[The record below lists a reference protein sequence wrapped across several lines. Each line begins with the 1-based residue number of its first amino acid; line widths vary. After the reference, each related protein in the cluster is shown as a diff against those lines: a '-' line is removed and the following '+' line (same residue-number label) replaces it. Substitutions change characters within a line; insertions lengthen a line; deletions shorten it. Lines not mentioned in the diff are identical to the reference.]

1 MDLIWSTCY
10 ENCLQWRECVRESE
24 AVAEQ
29 ECSLLTREPEA
40 ELLPTCKE
48 LGVGV
53 VAYSP
58 LARNLLAA
66 PKERPTDVRRSVIPR
81 FDEEHFEKNKA
92 MIAKL
97 EALAADKSVSP
108 AQLSMAWLLQKGRD
122 LGVQLLPI
130 PGTKTLSHA
139 QENIASA
146 TIELAAEDMALL
158 EEIADLKS
166 GNRESDSY
174 LDKALEG
181 NTKRA
186 REAGVPATMGAI
198 VCRGGGPTPYSPGDF
213 QFESAWP
220 VPVLGA
226 LHRTFEQLPGV
237 SPPG

>member
-1 MDLIWSTCY
+1 MLT
-10 ENCLQWRECVRESE
+10 RRV
-24 AVAEQ
+24 VAEQ
-29 ECSLLTREPEA
+29 EWSLLTREPEA

-166 GNRESDSY
+166 GNRESESCNMLTLSRFD
-174 LDKALEG
+174 
-181 NTKRA
+181 RA
-186 REAGVPATMGAI
+186 
-198 VCRGGGPTPYSPGDF
+198 CRLS
-213 QFESAWP
+213 
-220 VPVLGA
+220 
-226 LHRTFEQLPGV
+226 R
-237 SPPG
+237 